1 MEWEAMQGT
10 ALVRAGAAVALASGG
25 FVAFAVTKRPSEE
38 KRKVAH

>member
-10 ALVRAGAAVALASGG
+10 ALLRAGAVVALASGG